1 MSQSGCSELAFITR
15 GRASIAARPR
25 LLSPR
30 PGRVNRIVA
39 TEIDRQ
45 GKTADEIRREKL
57 FLDTV
62 EDIWDTLKRYL
73 DDERMEG

>member
-1 MSQSGCSELAFITR
+1 MSDRIV
-15 GRASIAARPR
+15 

-30 PGRVNRIVA
+30 PGRINRIV
-39 TEIDRQ
+39 TMEIDRE
-45 GKTADEIRREKL
+45 GLTSDEIRREKG

-62 EDIWDTLKRYL
+62 EDIWTTLKKYL

>member
-1 MSQSGCSELAFITR
+1 VSDRIV
-15 GRASIAARPR
+15 

-30 PGRVNRIVA
+30 PGRINRIV
-39 TEIDRQ
+39 TMEIDRQ
-45 GKTADEIRREKL
+45 GLTSDEIRREKG

-62 EDIWDTLKRYL
+62 EDIWTTLKKYL